1 MLNFKVEN
9 ILRRGGIGELC
20 TEPRLKVLIKCYLS
34 KDKEVLNQVE
44 KRFLILANIINVDRR

>member
-1 MLNFKVEN
+1 MEN
-9 ILRRGGIGELC
+9 ILQREGIGELC

-44 KRFLILANIINVDRR
+44 KRILILAIIIDVGRR